1 MTKELDTPLASIART
16 ALDRFPAAAL
26 GHYPTPLEPLDRF
39 RAETGLTQR
48 LFVKRDDAIS
58 FGFGGNKVRKLRYI
72 IPSLQAARADLII
85 TCGGLQSNHARA
97 TAAAAARSGLGCHI
111 VVNSAEPPSLTG
123 NALLNR
129 LYGAT
134 VEYVTGRADRQP
146 GMERAAARFKAEGR
160 RPAIVPLGASTP
172 LGALGYIH
180 AVGELL
186 AQGLV
191 PDVIVHS
198 SSSGG
203 TSAGLLAGCAIHRQA
218 IRVIGI
224 SADDPPA
231 AVEGNV
237 RPILAG
243 VGDLLGVGAAL
254 NDAVT
259 VEVDDGFVGTGYGE
273 ATPGSLEAQRLL
285 ARTETLLVDHTYTAK
300 ALAGLIAYCRD
311 GRIAADATVL
321 FWHTGGQVGLF
332 A

>member
-1 MTKELDTPLASIART
+1 MTRELDTSLASVARS

-39 RAETGLTQR
+39 RAEAGLTQR
-48 LFVKRDDAIS
+48 LFVKRDDATS
-58 FGFGGNKVRKLRYI
+58 FGCGGNKVRKLRYV
-72 IPSLQAARADLII
+72 IPSLQAAGADLII

-129 LYGAT
+129 LYGAS
-134 VEYVTGRADRQP
+134 VEYVAGRADRLP
-146 GMERAAARFKAEGR
+146 GMERAAARFTAEGR

-172 LGALGYIH
+172 LGALGYVQ

-191 PDVIVHS
+191 PDVIVHAC
-198 SSSGG
+198 SSGG
-203 TSAGLLAGCAIHRQA
+203 TSAGLLAGCAVHRKN
-218 IRVIGI
+218 IRVVGI

-231 AVEGNV
+231 AVEGQI

-243 VGDLLGVGAAL
+243 LGELLGVGGAV
-254 NDAVT
+254 NDTVT

-273 ATPGSLEAQRLL
+273 ATPGSLEAQRLP
-285 ARTETLLVDHTYTAK
+285 ARAE
-300 ALAGLIAYCRD
+300 I
-311 GRIAADATVL
+311 
-321 FWHTGGQVGLF
+321 
-332 A
+332 